1 MNGAAATVAQYP
13 QAPRAGAHR
22 PRSPYA
28 GYWNASWIASV
39 IALAFI
45 MMRASEFLGPL
56 QRLKP
61 VFAVTL
67 LLLFMHISK
76 SGRAAWQSVWS
87 NVTFRLAVAYT
98 VCIGLSVPFSIW
110 RGQSVE
116 TMMTVPW
123 ALILVVLLCLNMP
136 RLTDFDRVI
145 KLVVW
150 IAALAGIALAVQ
162 GDVVESSRMTS
173 RGSYDP
179 NDLGALFVTMFL
191 FAVGASTR
199 GTTTARLMSALSSV
213 VLLTLMMKTG
223 SRGALIGLAVGL
235 LVFTLAY
242 RPRKFMMIL
251 VAIVIIGPLSWP
263 LVPPVTRERAASL
276 FNLEDDYNTTSN
288 SGRVYLW
295 KRGVVFA
302 LKNPVVGIGA
312 GTFEVQVGQDFREQG
327 TRGAW
332 HTAHNT
338 YVQVFAELGMAGGML
353 LLALLGRGARNA
365 VTLWHWKK
373 KVHRPELL
381 SALAAYCTAIVFLSH
396 GYSYILWGM
405 IGISAMTEQLL
416 RTSAYRATSASGTPR
431 AQLEFRNVQPRS
443 GLSAAGTS
451 RSMSRPYRER

>member
-1 MNGAAATVAQYP
+1 VNGTAAAVAPHP
-13 QAPRAGAHR
+13 QAPRVSPQRA
-22 PRSPYA
+22 RSPYV
-28 GYWNASWIASV
+28 GFWNASWIVSAT
-39 IALAFI
+39 ALVFI
-45 MMRASEFLGPL
+45 MIRASEFLGPL

-61 VFAVTL
+61 VLAVTL

-76 SGRAAWQSVWS
+76 SGRAAWQFVWS

-98 VCIGLSVPFSIW
+98 ACIGLSVPFSIW

-123 ALILVVLLCLNMP
+123 ALILVMLLCLNTP
-136 RLTDFDRVI
+136 RIKAFDSV
-145 KLVVW
+145 LQLAVW
-150 IAALAGIALAVQ
+150 IAALVGLALAVQ
-162 GDVVESSRMTS
+162 GEVVEGSRMTS

-191 FAVGASTR
+191 FAIGASTR
-199 GTTTARLMSALSSV
+199 GTVTARLVSVLSSV
-213 VLLTLMMKTG
+213 VLLTVMMKTG

-235 LVFTLAY
+235 LVFILGY
-242 RPRKFMMIL
+242 RPRKLMTIL
-251 VAIVIIGPLSWP
+251 VAIVILGPLSWP
-263 LVPPVTRERAASL
+263 LVPPLTRERAASL
-276 FNLEDDYNTTSN
+276 FALEDDYNTTSN

-302 LKNPVVGIGA
+302 LKNPLVGIGA

-353 LLALLGRGARNA
+353 LLAILGRGARNA
-365 VTLWHWKK
+365 ATLWHWKK
-373 KVHRPELL
+373 QTHRPELL
-381 SALAAYCTAIVFLSH
+381 ASLAAYCTAITFLSH

-416 RTSAYRATSASGTPR
+416 RTSVFGATSASGTPR
-431 AQLEFRNVQPRS
+431 AQREFRNVHSRS